1 MGHKT
6 EIIGGG
12 STAVALWTA
21 YIRETEGLFDHIL
34 CMLVQTWAHL
44 PSKKV
49 APAKEQARKVLF
61 MPDSL
66 SGRSPGLEI
75 LVQLIHPC
83 IDKSVQ
89 SEEPAP
95 QVQSPKTARPRPG
108 ERAGQQGQAGP
119 PPGGAAEFRSGL
131 LAGSIANGTCYLG
144 QVLQTGNVKLEFR
157 KDLDNGKVKQ
167 GEHNTAELARA
178 KNKFN

>member
-1 MGHKT
+1 MEHKT

-83 IDKSVQ
+83 IDESVQ

-108 ERAGQQGQAGP
+108 ERAGQQGQVG
-119 PPGGAAEFRSGL
+119 PPGGRCGVQVRPPGGVNRKRDL
-131 LAGSIANGTCYLG
+131 LSRPGAPDRQCQARVQERPRQWQGQAG
-144 QVLQTGNVKLEFR
+144 
-157 KDLDNGKVKQ
+157 
-167 GEHNTAELARA
+167 
-178 KNKFN
+178 